1 MAETNKRV
9 WNQLALAGSFRGHP
23 AGPFAMTAET
33 FKQIESNFV
42 KDGIPIPF
50 DFDHE
55 IENTNNP
62 GRALGQVP
70 AAGWIHSVSARG
82 DKLFGEVE
90 WLPETR
96 SKILSGSYKFISPA
110 IRFGAKDP
118 KSGLDVGAK
127 LSSAAITNKPF
138 LRDLPQI
145 KASDGGTTTFLCS
158 EITGPELVEL
168 AAASGGYAMHQ
179 NQFLPAFR
187 RMLGMDDLSS
197 PGDMLDKVDRLS
209 ELCDMADGDPSATVE
224 GVNLGNYIPVM
235 RQFMAMPANTTLGE
249 LLEAVTEM
257 IGSTIDCDD
266 DDSTGVDMADTVS
279 VEAQIPTTPKA
290 PVITVQETINMSDVT
305 ITLADHEAKVTAAV
319 ATAVSTEVAKAT
331 APFTLQLT
339 DVKASLAT
347 VMSEKTELEA
357 KIVTLNDEIKKR
369 DIAVTNARV
378 EEAFE
383 TYKEVKK
390 LSENDKKAMPLVL
403 ASDPVLFDSLYP
415 KLSPS
420 KAVLLRTLSTDTSGS
435 TSTVEAGTKEVPALS
450 RLLSDIQSANPK
462 LTHEEAFKRAYAEH
476 TKLMAG

>member
-23 AGPFAMTAET
+23 AGPFAMTADT
-33 FKQIESNFV
+33 FKQIEANFV

-168 AAASGGYAMHQ
+168 AAASGNYAMHQ

-187 RMLGMDDLSS
+187 RMLGLDDLSS
-197 PGDMLDKVDRLS
+197 PSDMLDKVDRLS

-224 GVNLGNYIPVM
+224 GVNLGNYIPQL
-235 RQFMAMPANTTLGE
+235 RSFMAMPANTTLDD
-249 LLEAVTEM
+249 LLNAVSEM
-257 IGSTIDCDD
+257 IGSAIDCDD
-266 DDSTGVDMADTVS
+266 DSAGVDMSDTVS
-279 VEAQIPTTPKA
+279 VEAPIPTTPTA
-290 PVITVQETINMSDVT
+290 PVSTHKDTINMTDVT
-305 ITLADHEAKVTAAV
+305 ITMADHEAKVTAAV
-319 ATAVSTEVAKAT
+319 ASAVTTEVAKAT
-331 APFTLQLT
+331 APLTLQLS
-339 DVKASLAT
+339 DVRASLEVVGA
-347 VMSEKTELEA
+347 EKKALEA
-357 KIVTLNDEIKKR
+357 KIVELTDQIKKR
-369 DIAVTNARV
+369 DSDVLSARV

-383 TYKEVKK
+383 TYKETKK
-390 LSENDKKAMPLVL
+390 LSDNDKKAMTLVL
-403 ASDPVLFDSLYP
+403 ASDPALFDGLYP
-415 KLSPS
+415 KISPA
-420 KAVLLRTLSTDTSGS
+420 KAHLLRTVTGPDTTAANTARVGA
-435 TSTVEAGTKEVPALS
+435 EKIVPSVSKLLADVQLKHPTLDYDKQFDLAL
-450 RLLSDIQSANPK
+450 
-462 LTHEEAFKRAYAEH
+462 EEQA
-476 TKLMAG
+476 KLMAG